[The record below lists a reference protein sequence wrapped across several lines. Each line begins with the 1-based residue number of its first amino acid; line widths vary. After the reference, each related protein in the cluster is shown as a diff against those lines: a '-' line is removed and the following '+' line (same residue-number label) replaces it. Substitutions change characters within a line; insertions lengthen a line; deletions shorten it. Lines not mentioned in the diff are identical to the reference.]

1 MFPSVSLHLFRK
13 FAPELFRG
21 WLCGTRFPGAI
32 SIGGPKPIQFEQKNW
47 RLRHLQIPTTSATA
61 PLAAE
66 NRAAAARSAPAL
78 MLIREAALDDGITK
92 KLDELRWRQAA
103 YAASRR
109 RIADAQMAI
118 VENKRLGVSDPSC
131 DAML

>member
-1 MFPSVSLHLFRK
+1 
-13 FAPELFRG
+13 
-21 WLCGTRFPGAI
+21 
-32 SIGGPKPIQFEQKNW
+32 
-47 RLRHLQIPTTSATA
+47 
-61 PLAAE
+61 
-66 NRAAAARSAPAL
+66 
-78 MLIREAALDDGITK
+78 MLIREAAFDDGITK